1 MCFPCFIYEESL
13 FLSSGREK
21 GVGTLVVNRGYTGVG
36 KPRYEFHCRIVRT
49 SNSSRPLFRN
59 KPLQRYEIPL
69 HGAPST
75 ILSVNK
81 GRPYMKAAPLTDPAA
96 CVCKF
101 SDLMRW
107 AKRVHRSV
115 ELSISPSSFK
125 SPKFDF
131 IYINK
136 SIFWERGLGI
146 YKVEC

>member
-1 MCFPCFIYEESL
+1 LSL
-13 FLSSGREK
+13 GRKE
-21 GVGTLVVNRGYTGVG
+21 GIGTLSVNRGHNGLG
-36 KPRYEFHCRIVRT
+36 KPSYEFHYRIVRT
-49 SNSSRPLFRN
+49 SNNSRLAFRN
-59 KPLQRYEIPL
+59 KFLQRCEIPL

-131 IYINK
+131 IYINN

>member
-1 MCFPCFIYEESL
+1 
-13 FLSSGREK
+13 LSSGRKE
-21 GVGTLVVNRGYTGVG
+21 GIGTLSVNRGYTGIV

-49 SNSSRPLFRN
+49 SNNSRLVFRN
-59 KPLQRYEIPL
+59 KFLQRCEIPL

-81 GRPYMKAAPLTDPAA
+81 GRPYMKAIPLTDPAA
-96 CVCKF
+96 CEWKL
-101 SDLMRW
+101 SDRMRW

-131 IYINK
+131 IYISK
-136 SIFWERGLGI
+136 RVFGKGAVGG
-146 YKVEC
+146 YKVER